1 MPSKFLCFIA
11 GVDHQTLE
19 KCTPSDKIWA
29 THVGAMLL
37 FTFCVIASVTYLS
50 FDYLGSIA
58 TTINPETNKVSYTQV
73 ENPWSSVFIGIL
85 LATVIALII
94 SFFDRAI
101 FISDWFFQPTYGQ
114 APKPDIWRSFF
125 GWLFTTAILLA
136 SLYYFQTTRN
146 PDYSLISE
154 TLTKALG
161 YTIFAACVLAFLAV
175 IINHFISIK
184 RWNGKEG
191 HYLPIPEP
199 TFVQRLSRVLIRF
212 TISLFIA
219 FSLSTFLELRVYE
232 TNIFAKLSEWHFE
245 RNKDLY
251 AAYESRVEAITASID
266 PFVKSVADAQV
277 SVDSLNQATSGDITA
292 ALKSI
297 DDQIENLRKEYMN
310 DDAALLQDRD
320 RARAPTV
327 EALTEAQAQLVKAQE
342 EKTYYERRIGDEVGG
357 TNDLG
362 DANASGV
369 AGAGDLAEAA
379 RIQAAALGE
388 NVKVWQAEV
397 DRLTKELKQIDALYQ
412 QRIDTRRTT
421 YEDQRVSLL
430 EDKKAV
436 SASRSTSSEEL
447 ELQLAS
453 AQSRLKLAND
463 ALEAARNSQVAD
475 LASAKR
481 ELLENPQFKP
491 FQAGPLERL
500 EALQAIKNGEEFGAV
515 ISQYAVILKLFV
527 IFLEVI
533 PVVTK
538 MFFSPPSLYAT
549 TLQVEMYILSR
560 EKIEGVS
567 KRLSGFRSRLLDEM
581 SLFFHRYGDMA
592 RQINDASLRQAE
604 LIKSLKLNIDNL
616 HAQEIKLATSME
628 FHDEHIRSIIK
639 ELINDFF
646 AKSKP

>member
-1 MPSKFLCFIA
+1 MPNKFLCFIA
-11 GVDHQTLE
+11 GVDRDTL
-19 KCTPSDKIWA
+19 KNCPPSDKIWA

-37 FTFCVIASVTYLS
+37 FTFFVIAGITYLS

-58 TTINPETNKVSYTQV
+58 TTIDSETNKVSYTQV
-73 ENPWSSVFIGIL
+73 DRPVSSMIIGL
-85 LATVIALII
+85 VLATVIALII

-101 FISDWFFQPTYGQ
+101 FISDWFFQPVYGQ
-114 APKPDIWRSFF
+114 EIKPDIWRSLF
-125 GWLFTTAILLA
+125 GWFITTAVVLA
-136 SLYYFQTTRN
+136 LFYYFHTTQN
-146 PDYSLISE
+146 KDYSLVSE
-154 TLTKALG
+154 RVTALIG
-161 YTIFAACVLAFLAV
+161 YAIFAACALTVLAIF
-175 IINHFISIK
+175 IIYFISHK

-191 HYLPIPEP
+191 HSLPIPEP
-199 TFVQRLSRVLIRF
+199 TFVQRLFRVLIRF
-212 TISLFIA
+212 AISLFIA

-251 AAYESRVEAITASID
+251 ATYESRVETITASID

-297 DDQIENLRKEYMN
+297 DDQIESLRKVYMTE
-310 DDAALLQDRD
+310 DAALLQERD
-320 RARAPTV
+320 SARKPTA
-327 EALTEAQAQLVKAQE
+327 EALTDAQAQLVKAQE
-342 EKTYYERRIGDEVGG
+342 EKTYYDRRRGDEIGG

-379 RIQAAALGE
+379 RIQADALGE
-388 NVKVWQAEV
+388 NVKVRQSEV
-397 DRLTKELKQIDALYQ
+397 DRLTNELAQIDALYQ
-412 QRIDTRRTT
+412 QRIDTRRQT
-421 YEDQRVSLL
+421 YEDQHASLF
-430 EDKKAV
+430 ENKNAV

-447 ELQLAS
+447 EMQLAS
-453 AQSRLKLAND
+453 AQSRLQLAND
-463 ALEAARNSQVAD
+463 ALEAARSSQVTD
-475 LASAKR
+475 LSNAKR

-500 EALQAIKNGEEFGAV
+500 EALKAIKDGDEFGAV

-549 TLQVEMYILSR
+549 CLKVSLYNSTQTCLSALKSQFSYHVMRTQEAQNEYEYEKMR
-560 EKIEGVS
+560 EKVLMAQQ
-567 KRLSGFRSRLLDEM
+567 KN
-581 SLFFHRYGDMA
+581 RYHENTM
-592 RQINDASLRQAE
+592 
-604 LIKSLKLNIDNL
+604 
-616 HAQEIKLATSME
+616 
-628 FHDEHIRSIIK
+628 K
-639 ELINDFF
+639 EKDT
-646 AKSKP
+646 

>member
-1 MPSKFLCFIA
+1 MPNKFLCFIA
-11 GVDHQTLE
+11 GVDRATLTN
-19 KCTPSDKIWA
+19 CPPSDKIWA

-37 FTFCVIASVTYLS
+37 FTFFVIAGITYLS

-58 TTINPETNKVSYTQV
+58 TTIDSETNKVSYTQV
-73 ENPWSSVFIGIL
+73 DRPASSIIIGL
-85 LATVIALII
+85 VLATVIALII

-101 FISDWFFQPTYGQ
+101 FISDWFFQPVYGQ
-114 APKPDIWRSFF
+114 ETKPDIWRSLF
-125 GWLFTTAILLA
+125 GWFITTAVVLA
-136 SLYYFQTTRN
+136 LFYYFHTTKN
-146 PDYSLISE
+146 KDYSLVSE
-154 TLTKALG
+154 RVTALIG
-161 YTIFAACVLAFLAV
+161 YAIFAACALAVLA
-175 IINHFISIK
+175 IIAIYFISHK
-184 RWNGKEG
+184 RWNSKEG
-191 HYLPIPEP
+191 NSLPIPEP
-199 TFVQRLSRVLIRF
+199 TFVQRLLRVLIRF
-212 TISLFIA
+212 AISLFIA

-251 AAYESRVEAITASID
+251 ATYESRVETITASID

-297 DDQIENLRKEYMN
+297 DDQIETLRKEYMI
-310 DDAALLQDRD
+310 DDAALLQERGN
-320 RARAPTV
+320 ARKPTV

-342 EKTYYERRIGDEVGG
+342 EKTYYERRIGDEIGG

-388 NVKVWQAEV
+388 NVKIWQAEV
-397 DRLTKELKQIDALYQ
+397 DRLTVELKQIDALYQ

-421 YEDQRVSLL
+421 YEDQRASLL

-436 SASRSTSSEEL
+436 TASRSTSTEEL
-447 ELQLAS
+447 EMQLAS
-453 AQSRLKLAND
+453 AQSRLQLAND
-463 ALEAARNSQVAD
+463 ALEAARSSQVAD
-475 LASAKR
+475 LENAKR

-500 EALQAIKNGEEFGAV
+500 EALKAIKDGEEFGAT

-549 TLQVEMYILSR
+549 CLKVSLYNSTQTCLSTLSSKFSYHVMRTQEAQNEYEYEKMR
-560 EKIEGVS
+560 EKVLMAQQ
-567 KRLSGFRSRLLDEM
+567 KN
-581 SLFFHRYGDMA
+581 RYHENTM
-592 RQINDASLRQAE
+592 
-604 LIKSLKLNIDNL
+604 
-616 HAQEIKLATSME
+616 
-628 FHDEHIRSIIK
+628 K
-639 ELINDFF
+639 EKDT
-646 AKSKP
+646 